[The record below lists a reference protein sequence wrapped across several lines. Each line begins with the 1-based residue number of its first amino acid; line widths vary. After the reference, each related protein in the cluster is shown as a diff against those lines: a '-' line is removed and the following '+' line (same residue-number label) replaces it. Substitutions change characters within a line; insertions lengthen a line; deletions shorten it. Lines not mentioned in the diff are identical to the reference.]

1 MSKLT
6 IKSGCVEAVFKRGR
20 ERTKSTE
27 RTLPLKSERPMPT
40 SETPLRDAEHDIPQQ
55 MAQTLDDRTSLDK

>member
-20 ERTKSTE
+20 ERTKG
-27 RTLPLKSERPMPT
+27 SEQTQPIKTAQPKPT
-40 SETPLRDAEHDIPQQ
+40 SETPLQVAERDSPQEMTQ
-55 MAQTLDDRTSLDK
+55 SPDDEATPV

>member
-1 MSKLT
+1 MGKLT

-27 RTLPLKSERPMPT
+27 RTHPLKSEQPMPE
-40 SETPLRDAEHDIPQQ
+40 SETPLQDAQRNIPQQ
-55 MAQTLDDRTSLDK
+55 IAQSLDEGTSLDK